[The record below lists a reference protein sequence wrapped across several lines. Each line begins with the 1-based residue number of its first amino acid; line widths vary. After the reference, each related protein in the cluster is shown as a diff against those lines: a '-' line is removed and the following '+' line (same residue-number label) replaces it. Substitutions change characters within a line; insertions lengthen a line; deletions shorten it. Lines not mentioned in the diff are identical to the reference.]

1 MNSLGNRQENIVR
14 KESGLSK
21 WCIKNRKTL
30 AGVVFV
36 LPALLVILVFFIW
49 PALLSFRFSFTDW
62 NGINPKFNY
71 VGFNNFVY
79 ILKSPQFKQLI
90 YNTVFLIIV
99 YVPVLNIMALLLA
112 ILIYD
117 IGGKLANFYK
127 VILYLP
133 NILSMV
139 VVGVI
144 WRVIY
149 NPVFGPLTYIL
160 EKLGLDSLVQD
171 WIGQKSTVL
180 PALSVSIIWCAVGFY
195 LMIYLGGLSTI
206 PRELYES
213 ASVDGIRWHQRIR
226 YITLPM
232 IAQSITINIVLSTIG
247 ILTVF
252 DLPFVL
258 TGGGPGFSS
267 QTMALMVYFYAFKY
281 MQNGYAMALAI
292 ILTIVTMAFA
302 VIQLKL
308 LRRREN
314 IY

>member
-1 MNSLGNRQENIVR
+1 MKSSSNPQEIITR
-14 KESGLSK
+14 KETCLSS
-21 WCIKNRKTL
+21 WRVRNRKTI
-30 AGVVFV
+30 AGAVFV
-36 LPALLVILVFFIW
+36 APALLVILVFFIY
-49 PALLSFRFSFTDW
+49 PAFLSFRFSFTDW

-71 VGFNNFVY
+71 VGFENFLF

-90 YNTVFLIIV
+90 YNTMFLIIV
-99 YVPVLNIMALLLA
+99 YVPILNILALFFA
-112 ILIYD
+112 IVIYD

-127 VILYLP
+127 VILFLP

-149 NPVFGPLTYIL
+149 NPVFGPLAYIL
-160 EKLGLDSLVQD
+160 EKLGLGTLVQD

-180 PALSVSIIWCAVGFY
+180 PALSVSIIWYAVGFY

-206 PRELYES
+206 PNELYES
-213 ASVDGIRWHQRIR
+213 ASVDGIRWHQRLI
-226 YITLPM
+226 YITIPM
-232 IAQSITINIVLSTIG
+232 IAQSATINIVISTIG

-258 TGGGPGFSS
+258 TGGGPGFAS
-267 QTMALMVYFYAFKY
+267 QTMALMVYFYAFKSF
-281 MQNGYAMALAI
+281 QEGYAMALAI

-314 IY
+314 VY